1 MNEKEKKEMRRDP
14 YEGKIIDAEDVIARD
29 EAGLPQEIT
38 TDLTPEEVRALKR
51 YKKLGVLLGEG
62 AFKKVYKAIDQEEGK
77 EVAWNEVKITE
88 NEYYNEEKTTFSKE
102 IALLKRISHPNI
114 LKIFDYW
121 FTHENFIFITEM
133 MTGGTLREYIASIG
147 DLNIKLIKKWS
158 RQILEG
164 LEYLHSQ
171 DPPIIHR
178 DIKCENIFVNASLGE
193 VKIGDLGIA
202 KERRMK
208 RYTVVGTPQFMARE
222 MFEGEGYNEKVD
234 MYAFG
239 MCLIEMATGMY
250 PYKECNASSDVYKCI
265 LQGVPPVALYSIKDP
280 CLKNLI
286 LNCLVLE
293 KDRISSKRALDH
305 HFFDTESQ
313 CPGDCVPPES
323 MNIQPLTTPANDMEI
338 SLISFVDS
346 LITFQLFFM
355 CEAKFIKFCFDVQ
368 ADTVEDVAE
377 EMMEEE
383 VVGPTQKENLKK
395 MLKRGIERALE
406 RKDSESKKESTN
418 RNEITDESSTQK
430 LIDDNIENDL
440 SAIKLVDKKL
450 QFPISTESHL
460 ATETNL
466 AVGSPV
472 SIGTPVA
479 VDSSLLVGSPVA
491 VESPVKSPETLPEN
505 PQTPKD
511 PHTPKDTTVD
521 DSQQCRTRYL
531 ESIEFPLR
539 KYDDDLSVD
548 DFSYDTAD
556 ITNRSQE
563 TATSWIKVLKQ
574 NDILRVSDLRYLVDE
589 DWDRLGLSVFIC
601 RAMKNMLYGVD
612 KHPLKEKF
620 LPDNPVLVNYEDSTP
635 ISKFLS
641 DITTLF
647 NKKECVSLWESK
659 LLSQDVRTVGELK
672 SLHQDDWDR
681 LGLSV
686 FSYRA
691 IKNMIFR
698 KGKML

>member
-1 MNEKEKKEMRRDP
+1 MNDKDNKDTRRDP
-14 YEGKIIDAEDVIARD
+14 FEGKVIDAEDVIARE
-29 EAGLPQEIT
+29 EAGLPQEIQI
-38 TDLTPEEVRALKR
+38 DGLSPEEERALKR
-51 YKKLGVLLGEG
+51 YKKLTILLGEG

-147 DLNIKLIKKWS
+147 DLNLKLIKKWS

-164 LEYLHSQ
+164 LQYLHMQ

-250 PYKECNASSDVYKCI
+250 PYKECNAASEVYKCI

-293 KDRISSKRALDH
+293 KDRISSTKALSH
-305 HFFDTESQ
+305 HFFDLESQ

-323 MNIQPLTTPANDMEI
+323 MLIKPLTTPANDMEI
-338 SLISFVDS
+338 SLISFVGD

-355 CEAKFIKFCFDVQ
+355 CEAKFIKFCFDVNK
-368 ADTVEDVAE
+368 DTVEAVAE
-377 EMMEEE
+377 EMLEEE
-383 VVGPTQKENLKK
+383 VVIFKQKDNLKK
-395 MLKRGIERALE
+395 MLTRGIERALE
-406 RKDSESKKESTN
+406 RKNSEHI
-418 RNEITDESSTQK
+418 NEIIPEATPHKTIDEHTETNIENGLSEIK
-430 LIDDNIENDL
+430 LID
-440 SAIKLVDKKL
+440 KKL
-450 QFPISTESHL
+450 ECPENIQFPVQTDINSNEDV
-460 ATETNL
+460 N
-466 AVGSPV
+466 V
-472 SIGTPVA
+472 S
-479 VDSSLLVGSPVA
+479 
-491 VESPVKSPETLPEN
+491 E
-505 PQTPKD
+505 
-511 PHTPKDTTVD
+511 DT
-521 DSQQCRTRYL
+521 QQCRTRCL
-531 ESIEFPLR
+531 ESIEFPIR
-539 KYDDDLSVD
+539 KYEDDLSVE
-548 DFSYDTAD
+548 DFAYDTAD

-574 NDILRVSDLRYLVDE
+574 NDIFSVLDLRYLVDE

-620 LPDNPVLVNYEDSTP
+620 LPDNPSLMNYEDATS
-635 ISKFLS
+635 ISEFLR
-641 DITTLF
+641 DISELF
-647 NKKECVSLWESK
+647 RKQECVSVWESK
-659 LLSQDVRTVGELK
+659 LLSQDIRTVGELK

-698 KGKML
+698 KGRLIDQK